1 MTRLSPPSTRQA
13 GVGLVTAIFLL
24 VVLSGLGVAMVSLF
38 TSQQASADL
47 DLQGARAYQ
56 AARAGIEW
64 GVYRQLV
71 GKKEC
76 KGETFLPMP
85 PNTSLSA
92 FTVIVTLSGGGSG
105 AGSGALA
112 RCTIA
117 SIACN
122 ITDGQGRCGALNN
135 ANSVRRQL
143 EVQL

>member
-92 FTVIVTLSGGGSG
+92 FTVIVTLSG

-122 ITDGQGRCGALNN
+122 ITDEHGNCGPVPNRE
-135 ANSVRRQL
+135 SVRREL

>member
-1 MTRLSPPSTRQA
+1 MKRLSPPSTRQA

-64 GVYRQLV
+64 GVYQRMIKQSCV
-71 GKKEC
+71 P
-76 KGETFLPMP
+76 ETFVTMP
-85 PNTSLSA
+85 ANTSLSA
-92 FTVIVTLSGGGSG
+92 FTVIVTCTRPGTG
-105 AGSGALA
+105 AMVPT
-112 RCTIA
+112 TIV
-117 SIACN
+117 STACN
-122 ITDGQGRCGALNN
+122 ILDGKGKCGSVPNPE
-135 ANSVRRQL
+135 SVRRQL